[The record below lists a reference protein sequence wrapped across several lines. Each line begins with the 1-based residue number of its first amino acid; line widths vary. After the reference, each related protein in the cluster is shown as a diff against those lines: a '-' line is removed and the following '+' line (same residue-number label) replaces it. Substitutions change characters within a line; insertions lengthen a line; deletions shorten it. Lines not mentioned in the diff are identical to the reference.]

1 VKPEIYFCAADA
13 YQCLQFCRDLGY
25 EPTAQFTGIVAYRVD
40 ENGLRHQMGMVG
52 FDGWTRRSVMMHFQ
66 IPQPRCLMPLWNEA
80 LAYLAKHGRT
90 VIVGSTP
97 GDKER
102 ALRVIRKLGWKQIAR
117 IENGYD
123 DGIDLVISEY
133 RIDQHGQEQRSAA

>member
-1 VKPEIYFCAADA
+1 
-13 YQCLQFCRDLGY
+13 
-25 EPTAQFTGIVAYRVD
+25 
-40 ENGLRHQMGMVG
+40 
-52 FDGWTRRSVMMHFQ
+52 
-66 IPQPRCLMPLWNEA
+66 
-80 LAYLAKHGRT
+80 